1 MNENKENKINKTE
14 LQLKQIHYEK
24 KILPKCLKAKTL
36 KIIINI
42 IILTTIYIYI
52 Y

>member
-1 MNENKENKINKTE
+1 MKTRKTRSTKTE

-24 KILPKCLKAKTL
+24 KEILPKCLKAKTL
-36 KIIINI
+36 KIIIII
-42 IILTTIYIYI
+42 IILTIIYIYI